1 MAEAISS
8 GATQMVGLARPLTA
22 EPYLCR
28 DILAGRSTGAKPSA
42 ANPQL
47 TTGLSIIQIGAM
59 ATGQPIP
66 DLSDEAT
73 CRELEDVLMGK
84 KTMDEVKKAKPHEA
98 QELKA
103 YPGDGQSR
111 AE

>member
-28 DILAGRSTGAKPSA
+28 DILSGKSQGAKINKGA
-42 ANPQL
+42 HQL

-59 ATGQPIP
+59 STGQPIP

-73 CRELEDVLMGK
+73 CRDLEAVLMGK
-84 KTMDEVKKAKPHEA
+84 KTMEEIKQAKPHEE
-98 QELKA
+98 QEIKG

-111 AE
+111 AQ